1 MAEDT
6 PPPAALERSLG
17 YELHSLTPGVE
28 IRFPP
33 SLTLGGISCT
43 IEGTVLT
50 GRAAVDMHQPT
61 ARHQLE
67 TALQEWLFELD
78 VDRGWQ
84 VEFSFTGSVWERPV
98 APSGE
103 RVLQLSGVIAG
114 HGNLS
119 ASPSVTATAP
129 LPPAA
134 GTYRRTAEVDCC
146 LERLRGVREGREPAP
161 AAAYA
166 MLSDLEARY
175 GGRPGVR
182 DALGVSRQVLDQVG
196 RLAAGSHPTKARK
209 TERPGKPQVALADAD
224 LMWL

>member
-1 MAEDT
+1 
-6 PPPAALERSLG
+6 
-17 YELHSLTPGVE
+17 
-28 IRFPP
+28 
-33 SLTLGGISCT
+33 
-43 IEGTVLT
+43 
-50 GRAAVDMHQPT
+50 
-61 ARHQLE
+61 
-67 TALQEWLFELD
+67 
-78 VDRGWQ
+78 
-84 VEFSFTGSVWERPV
+84 
-98 APSGE
+98 
-103 RVLQLSGVIAG
+103 
-114 HGNLS
+114 
-119 ASPSVTATAP
+119 VTATAP

-146 LERLRGVREGREPAP
+146 LERLRGVRESREPAP

-224 LMWL
+224 LMWLERAMAMLVRRLAQVAAAGTSTGLPVITLADVP